1 MKTIQQIIL
10 ISVISFSVYFSYNI
24 GYKSGINDGFSI
36 SLDTANKILQKQ
48 LKSDT
53 SVTELIMINPYTNV
67 YILSRK
73 TLLTK

>member
-53 SVTELIMINPYTNV
+53 SVSELILINPDTNI

>member
-53 SVTELIMINPYTNV
+53 SVSELILINPDTNV

>member
-24 GYKSGINDGFSI
+24 GYKSGINDGFII

-53 SVTELIMINPYTNV
+53 SVSELILINPDTNV

>member
-10 ISVISFSVYFSYNI
+10 ITVISFSVYFSYNI

-53 SVTELIMINPYTNV
+53 SVSELILINPDTNV

>member
-10 ISVISFSVYFSYNI
+10 ITVISSSIFLSYNI
-24 GYKSGINDGFSI
+24 GYKSGINDGFNI

-53 SVTELIMINPYTNV
+53 TVTELVLINQDTNV